1 MRHQTA
7 IFFFLISGILSVAG
21 QGLTDSTATNE
32 TLYLNFRNINFI
44 RNNEY
49 SNPII
54 EGYTLIGY
62 FVQPELVYHASD
74 RVTLR
79 AGAHLLSYSG
89 TNKFTIVKPLF
100 STEYN
105 FSERSSLRIGSLS
118 GSDGHRMSDPH
129 FNKERLYSS
138 NSEDGLQFRF
148 LGDHL
153 FNDTWLS
160 WENYIFR
167 GDMEREVFTAGES
180 FRYSS
185 PPIHGFLEIEIPL
198 QLQLKHFGGQIS
210 DYPQGVETWMNL
222 SGGARLNI
230 DIYRKKYGTAG
241 VEYLAFMGKSMTR
254 NSPNGIETGYG
265 QWYKLFYTYRRALF
279 EAGFWDSHDFYAPNG
294 NFIFSSVSDHLENV
308 RITDRKII
316 TGSLNVTILP
326 ESFLE
331 IYFGFDGY
339 YDIDLK
345 RFDNAVTLHL
355 RFDKLFK
362 IADLKQNTARVLTS
376 STPRHN

>member
-1 MRHQTA
+1 MGYKTA
-7 IFFFLISGILSVAG
+7 IFLFLISGIFSAAG
-21 QGLTDSTATNE
+21 QGLTDSADTNE
-32 TLYLNFRNINFI
+32 TLYLNLRNINFI

-62 FVQPELVYHASD
+62 FVQPELVYCPSG

-89 TNKFTIVKPLF
+89 TNKFTLVKPLF
-100 STEYN
+100 STTFN
-105 FSERSSLRIGSLS
+105 FSEMSSLRVGSLS
-118 GSDGHRMSDPH
+118 GSDEHRMFDPH

-148 LGDHL
+148 MGDQI

-160 WENYIFR
+160 WENFIFR
-167 GDMEREVFTAGES
+167 GDTEREVFTAGES

-185 PPIHGFLEIEIPL
+185 PPIHGFLGIEIPI
-198 QLQLKHFGGQIS
+198 QLQFKHFGGQIS

-222 SGGARLNI
+222 SGGVRLNI
-230 DIYRKKYGTAG
+230 DIDQEKYGMAG
-241 VEYLAFMGKSMTR
+241 VEYLAFIGRSMTK

-265 QWYKLFYTYRRALF
+265 QWYKLFYAYRGALF
-279 EAGFWDSHDFYAPNG
+279 EAGFWDSHDFYAPDG
-294 NFIFSSVSDHLENV
+294 NFIFSSVSDHLEYV
-308 RITDRKII
+308 RVTDRKII
-316 TGSLNVTILP
+316 TCSLNITLLP

-339 YDIDLK
+339 YDIDFK

-362 IADLKQNTARVLTS
+362 IANLK
-376 STPRHN
+376 